1 MIFILFLIDIIDIF
15 ISTYDVIRTPTNDSA
30 VHWSR
35 DIDEDNQYTSQPLG
49 GVLVT
54 KCVIFV

>member
-1 MIFILFLIDIIDIF
+1 MLF
-15 ISTYDVIRTPTNDSA
+15 ISPYNVSRTPTNDSA

-35 DIDEDNQYTSQPLG
+35 DIDEDNQYTSQPLV

-54 KCVIFV
+54 